1 MKRKILIIFF
11 LLFPFFVSAYTK
23 EDIISLVS
31 NKKLCDST
39 TSNMYETY
47 LNTYTRILNSKDIN
61 EELSNQ
67 IYEKIAYSLNTLED
81 NKVCKIVRG
90 PIPNSAVY
98 IVDEKSERWKNM
110 WHRANDELLT
120 IKEAKAL
127 GKEYE
132 DKGYKVHLHLSE
144 F

>member
-1 MKRKILIIFF
+1 MNKEQKKIVDYIIKGIFSIIFSPIII
-11 LLFPFFVSAYTK
+11 LYGITYGINVSLKYLFEKA
-23 EDIISLVS
+23 
-31 NKKLCDST
+31 
-39 TSNMYETY
+39 
-47 LNTYTRILNSKDIN
+47 LNPLY
-61 EELSNQ
+61 
-67 IYEKIAYSLNTLED
+67 

-98 IVDEKSERWKNM
+98 ILDEESKIWANGWQPG
-110 WHRANDELLT
+110 WHRVNEKLLT

-132 DKGYKVHLHLSE
+132 DKGYEVNLSLSE